1 MPFQKSNQK
10 GLKPLLC
17 GPSVS
22 FKSSLKKK
30 KRKPLHIFH
39 QDGGMQVPRVVFE
52 HFHGSPRFKREGIIF
67 GTEGFSHFRVNRSG
81 HGRHKKSE
89 RIELTTMLF
98 FFNAPS
104 LIPDGSHSH
113 HFPLGSDKE
122 KFWVPPVLCACL
134 GYTKDFSLSLSHLG
148 CA

>member
-1 MPFQKSNQK
+1 
-10 GLKPLLC
+10 
-17 GPSVS
+17 
-22 FKSSLKKK
+22 
-30 KRKPLHIFH
+30 
-39 QDGGMQVPRVVFE
+39 MQVPRVVCE

-122 KFWVPPVLCACL
+122 KFWVPPVLYACL
-134 GYTKDFSLSLSHLG
+134 GYTKDFSLSLILVVPDVYLPYLLLFFPQNTFLPHFVLFASQGNAHWG
-148 CA
+148 